1 LNVARNAGKAP
12 GSNGPAPESTPESLD
27 QVRDILFGGQMR
39 MVDARLQGLEN
50 RLQQEQASMRSE
62 FTRELADVDATMKKN
77 VAQLNDR
84 LTVERTKRSE
94 DIKALSSDMKELL
107 KNLERRH
114 QTLEE
119 AASQA
124 DAELRD
130 HLLRQSTAQSAELTQ
145 TADRLAM
152 QMELMATALQT
163 EKLDTASLATGLT
176 DLVSRLTGN
185 GANAAK
191 RAPRG

>member
-1 LNVARNAGKAP
+1 
-12 GSNGPAPESTPESLD
+12 
-27 QVRDILFGGQMR
+27 MR

-62 FTRELADVDATMKKN
+62 FTRELADVDATMKKS

>member
-1 LNVARNAGKAP
+1 
-12 GSNGPAPESTPESLD
+12 
-27 QVRDILFGGQMR
+27 
-39 MVDARLQGLEN
+39 
-50 RLQQEQASMRSE
+50 MRSE

-176 DLVSRLTGN
+176 DLVNRLTGN

>member
-1 LNVARNAGKAP
+1 
-12 GSNGPAPESTPESLD
+12 
-27 QVRDILFGGQMR
+27 
-39 MVDARLQGLEN
+39 
-50 RLQQEQASMRSE
+50 
-62 FTRELADVDATMKKN
+62 
-77 VAQLNDR
+77 
-84 LTVERTKRSE
+84 
-94 DIKALSSDMKELL
+94 
-107 KNLERRH
+107 
-114 QTLEE
+114 
-119 AASQA
+119 
-124 DAELRD
+124 
-130 HLLRQSTAQSAELTQ
+130 LRQSTAQSAELTQ